1 MEETT
6 ETSETR
12 TKLATLHQTLL
23 AIERAEEKKR
33 QKQLKEEDELCLKID
48 EKKYE
53 DKVLLVVLKP
63 ESGKHLPKHGL
74 ELGNQVIVSQSPV
87 GEVIEHDDMGRG
99 LRRRGGL
106 EVDFRTRFPYA
117 VVTGLTKMELTLS
130 FSREVEFLTVGNTV
144 YVSSIENSDY
154 SQLSAVLSWL
164 KNVEIRKLYARTPAA
179 STIREMFKEHEES
192 SVSSE
197 PDATEAVP
205 FACTGRSLDSSQRQ
219 AVALALRDRPLT
231 VIHGPPGT
239 GKTTTVVEVIMQ
251 HVKRAQRVLV
261 CAPSNKAVD
270 NVLEGVWKQTMKADC
285 ELDTDHVIRLG
296 QLERINKDLRDF
308 SLDAQLEKYLEK
320 KEKEKERKN
329 LLLYRPYQREEL
341 VENAKVVLSTLTSV
355 RSVCEGTSPFDLLV
369 IDECGQATEAAC
381 WLAIP
386 LAKKVMLVGDPC
398 QLPPTIL
405 SQEAASRGLAVSLM
419 ERQMKLHGEGIVHML
434 DTQYRMHAM
443 IQEWSSQNLY
453 GGRLKAAPTVASH
466 LLTQLP
472 SVQSTSQTQPTL
484 MLVDT
489 AGCRLLESQD
499 AKTKSYCNKGEANL
513 VVCHVSSLV
522 KAGVSTDSIGVIT
535 PYKQQVGLITGRL
548 RDANLNV
555 EVNSVDGFQ
564 GREKEAILLS
574 LVRSNP
580 RRQVGFVGDRRRL
593 NVAVTRAR
601 RHLFVVCDTS
611 TVCQDRTIR
620 SLVSHL
626 RRNGELRETSGKLCP
641 HGKTCQVVEDDDD
654 VDDLAFRL
662 GATNL
667 RRTWKPRKPRY

>member
-1 MEETT
+1 M
-6 ETSETR
+6 
-12 TKLATLHQTLL
+12 LH
-23 AIERAEEKKR
+23 
-33 QKQLKEEDELCLKID
+33 
-48 EKKYE
+48 
-53 DKVLLVVLKP
+53 
-63 ESGKHLPKHGL
+63 
-74 ELGNQVIVSQSPV
+74 
-87 GEVIEHDDMGRG
+87 
-99 LRRRGGL
+99 
-106 EVDFRTRFPYA
+106 
-117 VVTGLTKMELTLS
+117 
-130 FSREVEFLTVGNTV
+130 
-144 YVSSIENSDY
+144 
-154 SQLSAVLSWL
+154 WL
-164 KNVEIRKLYARTPAA
+164 KNVDLGTKFITPLTGMIRKLFNEYETLSADCVHIPRHTP
-179 STIREMFKEHEES
+179 
-192 SVSSE
+192 V
-197 PDATEAVP
+197 
-205 FACTGRSLDSSQRQ
+205 LDPLVYTSRPLDPSQRQ
-219 AVALALRDRPLT
+219 AVELALRNQPLT

-239 GKTTTVVEVIMQ
+239 GKTTTVVEVIIQ
-251 HVKRAQRVLV
+251 HVERNQRVLV

-270 NVLEGVWKQTMKADC
+270 NVLSGIWEEYKSGRCIMSMD
-285 ELDTDHVIRLG
+285 DFIRLG
-296 QLERINKDLRDF
+296 QLEQMQEDLKMF
-308 SLDAQLEKYLEK
+308 SLEAQMEKSEERFMKNQLIKTIRIEK
-320 KEKEKERKN
+320 VLTE
-329 LLLYRPYQREEL
+329 
-341 VENAKVVLSTLTSV
+341 AFVVLSTLTYV
-355 RSVCEGTSPFDLLV
+355 RKVHQMHHTSQFAPQFDLLV
-369 IDECGQATEAAC
+369 IDECNNATEAAC

-386 LAKKVMLVGDPC
+386 LAKKVVLVGDPC

-453 GGRLKAAPTVASH
+453 GGRLKAAPTVASR

-472 SVQSTSQTQPTL
+472 GVQSTSQTQPTL

-489 AGCRLLESQD
+489 AGCKLLESQD

-522 KAGVSTDSIGVIT
+522 KAGLPTDSIGVIT
-535 PYKQQVGLITGRL
+535 PYKHQVGLITGRL
-548 RDANLNV
+548 RKANLNV

-611 TVCQDRTIR
+611 TVCQDRTIL

-641 HGKTCQVVEDDDD
+641 HGRTCQIVEDDDD
-654 VDDLAFRL
+654 VDDLGVRL
-662 GATNL
+662 GATIL
-667 RRTWKPRKPRY
+667 LP

>member
-1 MEETT
+1 MAGIDITP
-6 ETSETR
+6 
-12 TKLATLHQTLL
+12 
-23 AIERAEEKKR
+23 
-33 QKQLKEEDELCLKID
+33 DELERILQ
-48 EKKYE
+48 
-53 DKVLLVVLKP
+53 LL
-63 ESGKHLPKHGL
+63 S
-74 ELGNQVIVSQSPV
+74 SPSA
-87 GEVIEHDDMGRG
+87 G
-99 LRRRGGL
+99 
-106 EVDFRTRFPYA
+106 DFF
-117 VVTGLTKMELTLS
+117 G
-130 FSREVEFLTVGNTV
+130 
-144 YVSSIENSDY
+144 
-154 SQLSAVLSWL
+154 
-164 KNVEIRKLYARTPAA
+164 
-179 STIREMFKEHEES
+179 
-192 SVSSE
+192 SVK
-197 PDATEAVP
+197 
-205 FACTGRSLDSSQRQ
+205 RQ

-270 NVLEGVWKQTMKADC
+270 NVLEGVWKQIVKADFG
-285 ELDTDHVIRLG
+285 LSMNRVIRLG
-296 QLERINKDLRDF
+296 QLERMQANLRGF
-308 SLDAQLEKYLEK
+308 SLKA
-320 KEKEKERKN
+320 RMN
-329 LLLYRPYQREEL
+329 NSEEL
-341 VENAKVVLSTLTSV
+341 RMQSETMTRKTKMVRMLNEAKVVLSTLTSV
-355 RSVCEGTSPFDLLV
+355 RKVEPMVDDVSRFDLLV
-369 IDECGQATEAAC
+369 IDECSNATEAAC

-419 ERQMKLHGEGIVHML
+419 ERQIKLHGEGIVHML

-453 GGRLKAAPTVASH
+453 GGRLKAAPTVAGR
-466 LLTQLP
+466 LLTHLP
-472 SVQSTSQTQPTL
+472 SVRSTNQTQPTL

-522 KAGVSTDSIGVIT
+522 KAGLPTDSIGIIT
-535 PYKQQVGLITGRL
+535 PYKQQVGLIAGRL
-548 RDANLNV
+548 RKANLNV

-601 RHLFVVCDTS
+601 RHLYVVCDTS

-641 HGKTCQVVEDDDD
+641 HGKACQVVEDDDD
-654 VDDLAFRL
+654 VDDLGVRL

-667 RRTWKPRKPRY
+667 LP